1 MALNVLLVLPPE
13 CCSHSHVLPSLCAAK
28 DQTKS
33 SVHARKPCY
42 QLSSILKH
50 DFCFVFFFLEIKTN
64 KTFTKIVLLE
74 SVNSLKDYLT
84 GIVAFGLS
92 NKFLRQ
98 DLMYLRLSL
107 CMLAVMDG
115 LELCDPNASNSQG
128 LGLSVTILN

>member
-1 MALNVLLVLPPE
+1 MIFVL
-13 CCSHSHVLPSLCAAK
+13 
-28 DQTKS
+28 
-33 SVHARKPCY
+33 
-42 QLSSILKH
+42 
-50 DFCFVFFFLEIKTN
+50 FFFLEIKTN